1 MVEWYLVSNTDNEV
15 TYRMVT
21 GDTHKTIGNMT
32 VNKETKAY
40 KLDYAEEMTIHYESM
55 TYDFIL
61 GAIERNIYPDYSYDG
76 WC

>member
-15 TYRMVT
+15 TYRMVN

-40 KLDYAEEMTIHYESM
+40 KLDYAR
-55 TYDFIL
+55 D
-61 GAIERNIYPDYSYDG
+61 DYSLRKYDI
-76 WC
+76 